1 MSSLAVHVS
10 APLGALATKPGTA
23 ARDRSMVRNIYLGL
37 FAIALVLSPIYL
49 FEPGLPQP
57 PDFLMAFLILI
68 LATGYIIKLPLPRDL
83 YLVAALF
90 LGYVTLVNLYWWS
103 QYGGERLILT
113 PFYYAFNFG
122 TFMLVVSLLMEF
134 RERFVV
140 VCKAALAGAIALEVV
155 ALLLNPADGFRSVGT
170 FNNPNQ
176 LGYWGILV
184 GICVLLFQR
193 DEKLTLPTLAVL
205 CGAGYVVME
214 GLSKAAMVGFVL
226 LLLLGVVFQGLSR
239 PSKVALVGLVLGG
252 TSLAL
257 VQTSVL
263 DHLRTEG
270 LTGKVV
276 QRFETVGK
284 HDDDSI
290 AGRGYD
296 RIWRYP
302 EHLLFGAGEGA
313 WWRFA
318 GPINR
323 REHGKELHS
332 TLGTV
337 LFSYGYIG
345 SLLFCALLF
354 FVFRRAPL
362 SHMLY
367 TLPIWAYGM
376 THQGMRDTM
385 FWVVLGLVFGLARYA
400 QSASPVIAP
409 SAAEARQRLLPAHG
423 LRPQAIRSTGQ

>member
-1 MSSLAVHVS
+1 
-10 APLGALATKPGTA
+10 
-23 ARDRSMVRNIYLGL
+23 MVRNVYLGL
-37 FAIALVLSPIYL
+37 FAIALVVSPIYV
-49 FEPGLPQP
+49 FAPGLPQP
-57 PDFLMAFLILI
+57 PDFLMACLILI
-68 LATGYIIKLPLPRDL
+68 LATGYIIKVPLHRDL
-83 YLVAALF
+83 YLAAALF

-103 QYGGERLILT
+103 QYESSRLILT
-113 PFYYAFNFG
+113 PFYYAFNFA
-122 TFMLVVSLLMEF
+122 TSILVVSLLKEF

-140 VCKAALAGAIALEVV
+140 VCKAALAGALALEVV
-155 ALLLNPADGFRSVGT
+155 ALLLNPGDSFRSIGT

-184 GICVLLFQR
+184 GVCVLLFQR
-193 DEKLTLPTLAVL
+193 DEKLTLPTLAML
-205 CGAGYVVME
+205 CGAAYAVMA

-226 LLLLGVVFQGLSR
+226 LLLAGVVVQGLSR
-239 PSKVALVGLVLGG
+239 SSKVALVGLVLGG
-252 TSLAL
+252 MSIGL

-263 DHLRTEG
+263 DQLRTEG

-276 QRFETVGK
+276 QRFETFGK
-284 HDDDSI
+284 HGDDSI
-290 AGRGYD
+290 SGRGYD

-318 GPINR
+318 GPSNPHK
-323 REHGKELHS
+323 HGKEKELHS

-345 SLLFCALLF
+345 SFIFCALLF
-354 FVFRRAPL
+354 IVFRRAPL

-376 THQGMRDTM
+376 THQGLRDTM

-409 SAAEARQRLLPAHG
+409 SSAKARQPLLPAHG
-423 LRPQAIRSTGQ
+423 LRPIRSTGQ